1 LQRCGGQVIKT
12 DFEYLMTQYKIN
24 FDKQQNFELRNI
36 KPLIGICGLYFIFLK
51 ETEIPYPFRKSRL
64 IYIGM
69 SEKKTNSIGKR
80 LSGHYDG
87 TSGNEG
93 LLNYRK
99 TEGLYF
105 TYFNFEMLKR
115 IWSYRIEDLESYFIL
130 DFLDKYGIYPICNNK
145 SGFEIKK
152 YDIPITLEIDWK
164 YFGKEKDK

>member
-1 LQRCGGQVIKT
+1 MQT
-12 DFEYLMTQYKIN
+12 YKIY
-24 FDKQQNFELRNI
+24 FDKYQEFELQNI
-36 KPLIGICGLYFIFLK
+36 KPLMGVCGLYFNFLK
-51 ETEIPYPFRKSRL
+51 VTEIPYPFAKSKL

-69 SEKKTNSIGKR
+69 SEKRTNSIGKR

-164 YFGKEKDK
+164 YFEKEKDK

>member
-1 LQRCGGQVIKT
+1 
-12 DFEYLMTQYKIN
+12 MTQYKIN
-24 FDKQQNFELRNI
+24 FDKQQDFELKNI
-36 KPLIGICGLYFIFLK
+36 KPLVGICGLYFIFLK
-51 ETEIPYPFRKSRL
+51 ETEIPYPFGKSRL

-115 IWSYRIEDLESYFIL
+115 IWNYRIEDLESYFIL

-164 YFGKEKDK
+164 YFEKEKDK

>member
-1 LQRCGGQVIKT
+1 MLS
-12 DFEYLMTQYKIN
+12 FKIN
-24 FDKQQNFELRNI
+24 FDKQQDFELRNI
-36 KPLIGICGLYFIFLK
+36 KPLMGICGLYFIFLK
-51 ETEIPYPFRKSRL
+51 ETEMPYPFGKSRL

-130 DFLDKYGIYPICNNK
+130 DFLNKYGVYPICNNK

-164 YFGKEKDK
+164 YFEKEKDK

>member
-1 LQRCGGQVIKT
+1 MQT
-12 DFEYLMTQYKIN
+12 FKIN
-24 FDKQQNFELRNI
+24 FDKQQDFELRNI
-36 KPLIGICGLYFIFLK
+36 KPLMGICGLYFIFLK
-51 ETEIPYPFRKSRL
+51 ETEIPYPFEKSRL
-64 IYIGM
+64 TYIGM

-80 LSGHYDG
+80 LSGHHDG

-152 YDIPITLEIDWK
+152 YDIPITLEINWK
-164 YFGKEKDK
+164 YFEKEKDK

>member
-1 LQRCGGQVIKT
+1 
-12 DFEYLMTQYKIN
+12 MTQYKIN
-24 FDKQQNFELRNI
+24 FDKQQDFELKNI
-36 KPLIGICGLYFIFLK
+36 KPLVGICGLYFIFLK
-51 ETEIPYPFRKSRL
+51 ETEIPYPFGKSRL

-115 IWSYRIEDLESYFIL
+115 IWNYRIEDLESYFIL

-145 SGFEIKK
+145 SGFEIEK

-164 YFGKEKDK
+164 YFEKEKDK

>member
-1 LQRCGGQVIKT
+1 MQKFKIYFDKYQ
-12 DFEYLMTQYKIN
+12 DFES
-24 FDKQQNFELRNI
+24 RNI
-36 KPLIGICGLYFIFLK
+36 KPLMGICGLYFIFLK
-51 ETEIPYPFRKSRL
+51 KTEIQYPFGKSRL

-152 YDIPITLEIDWK
+152 YDVSITLEIDWK
-164 YFGKEKDK
+164 YFEKEKDK

>member
-1 LQRCGGQVIKT
+1 MQRCGGQVIKT

>member
-1 LQRCGGQVIKT
+1 
-12 DFEYLMTQYKIN
+12 MQYKIN
-24 FDKQQNFELRNI
+24 FDKQQEFELRNV
-36 KPLIGICGLYFIFLK
+36 KPLMGICGLYFIFLK
-51 ETEIPYPFRKSRL
+51 ETEIPYPFGKSRL

-164 YFGKEKDK
+164 YFEKEKDK

>member
-1 LQRCGGQVIKT
+1 
-12 DFEYLMTQYKIN
+12 MQYKIN
-24 FDKQQNFELRNI
+24 FDKHQNFELRNI

-51 ETEIPYPFRKSRL
+51 ETEIPYPFGKSRL

-130 DFLDKYGIYPICNNK
+130 DFLGKYGIYPICNNK

-164 YFGKEKDK
+164 YFEKEKDK

>member
-1 LQRCGGQVIKT
+1 
-12 DFEYLMTQYKIN
+12 MTQYKIN
-24 FDKQQNFELRNI
+24 FDKQQDFELRNI
-36 KPLIGICGLYFIFLK
+36 KPLMGICGLYFIFLK
-51 ETEIPYPFRKSRL
+51 ETEIPYPFGKSRL

-130 DFLDKYGIYPICNNK
+130 DFLGKYGIYPICNNK

-164 YFGKEKDK
+164 YFEKGI